1 MQTKYLYYVFLWA
14 YPWSFKVAHLN
25 LYKSHLLDWNKFK
38 LCATKNSNV
47 HIFAIFCSQSTYDQP
62 NTYFSGNRFK
72 VRIIR
77 LPLNILKCTLIFFN
91 ARYSMYTILLLFS
104 NSTESISNVCHKGA
118 ENKLECLRTVAV
130 VRRCSV
136 KKFFLDIS

>member
-1 MQTKYLYYVFLWA
+1 MQEKIAMFIFL
-14 YPWSFKVAHLN
+14 PSSVLKVHMI
-25 LYKSHLLDWNKFK
+25 SQI
-38 LCATKNSNV
+38 
-47 HIFAIFCSQSTYDQP
+47 HIFLAIALKFALYD
-62 NTYFSGNRFK
+62 
-72 VRIIR
+72 V
-77 LPLNILKCTLIFFN
+77 PLNILKCTLIFFN

-104 NSTESISNVCHKGA
+104 NSTESISNVSHKGA